1 MSIETTPT
9 APTACPVVAPTVAE
23 VQRLL
28 SLLPQEERLKLVPVV
43 KAKVRKVRKGERAI
57 FTEAL
62 ADFRTNRERLAA
74 HEVVPGRV
82 TVLAG
87 LTKTEAGS
95 IFDATAGKVN
105 SEDLEGCEIAAGV
118 AWVGKNGKV
127 RSSLSGQVTATVQAC
142 LERIKAAP
150 HGSFEQ
156 WTAKKELKE
165 LQKAA

>member
-1 MSIETTPT
+1 MSIETT
-9 APTACPVVAPTVAE
+9 PTACPVVAPTVAE

-28 SLLPQEERLKLVPVV
+28 SLLPQEDRLKLVPVV
-43 KAKVRKVRKGERAI
+43 KAKRKAVRGERSI

-62 ADFRTNRERLAA
+62 ADFRTAKERLES
-74 HEVVPGRV
+74 HEVISGRV

-118 AWVGKNGKV
+118 AWVGKNGKI

-142 LERIKAAP
+142 LERIKSAP

-156 WTAKKELKE
+156 WTAKKELKD

>member
-1 MSIETTPT
+1 MSIETTP
-9 APTACPVVAPTVAE
+9 AVPTACPVVAPTVAE

-28 SLLPQEERLKLVPVV
+28 SLLPQEERLKLIPVA
-43 KAKVRKVRKGERAI
+43 KAKVRKVRKGERSI
-57 FTEAL
+57 FTESL
-62 ADFRTNRERLAA
+62 ADFRTNRDRLAA
-74 HEVVPGRV
+74 HEVIPGRV

-95 IFDATAGKVN
+95 IFDATQGRMVA
-105 SEDLEGCEIAAGV
+105 EDIEGVEIAAGV

-142 LERIKAAP
+142 LERIKSAP

-156 WTAKKELKE
+156 WTAKKELKD

>member
-9 APTACPVVAPTVAE
+9 ASTACPAVAPTVAE

-28 SLLPQEERLKLVPVV
+28 SLLPQEERLKLVPVL
-43 KAKVRKVRKGERAI
+43 KAKARKVRKGERTI
-57 FTEAL
+57 FTEAI
-62 ADFRTNRERLAA
+62 ADFQTAPERLAA
-74 HEVVPGRV
+74 HEIIPGRV
-82 TVLAG
+82 TVLTG

-105 SEDLEGCEIAAGV
+105 SEDLEGVEVAAGV
-118 AWVGKNGKV
+118 AWVGKNGKI

-142 LERIKAAP
+142 LERIKTAP

-156 WTAKKELKE
+156 WQAKKELKD